1 MLQMVSLVA
10 KVARRGPVNPEELGS
25 AVKQVGSACVCG
37 GGSETT
43 KASEIQN
50 RCFMPKPCL
59 RWKVTV
65 LIKIQDHKARVP
77 SSAPK
82 HPSQQLPLSAIVFV
96 ILQTELHNYFL

>member
-65 LIKIQDHKARVP
+65 LIKIQSHKARVP
-77 SSAPK
+77 YSAPK
-82 HPSQQLPLSAIVFV
+82 PRTVPYPHSWLWRHV
-96 ILQTELHNYFL
+96 IQS